1 MREYG
6 KQNHTKEKNKLYEE
20 QESYRAEEDQL
31 HDPAA
36 QYAYRRQGEYTVDDY
51 YALPDEQRVEL
62 IDGVI
67 YDMAAPGFGH
77 QTVALHITKQLDEFI
92 DSRGDSCLPFMSPVD
107 VQLDCDERTMVQ
119 PDVVVL
125 CDTNKLKKRCIYG
138 APDLVMEVLSPSTK
152 RKDETTKLEKYR
164 KAGVREYWMIDF
176 RQERVVVYDFEH
188 KSHPAIYGMNQS
200 IPVQI
205 FQGDCQIRF
214 EKILEKVH
222 KLQTYGAS

>member
-1 MREYG
+1 MRKCG
-6 KQNHTKEKNKLYEE
+6 KSNGTEEKTKLYEE
-20 QESYRAEEDQL
+20 QKNYRTEDDQL
-31 HDPAA
+31 HDSAV
-36 QYAYRRQGEYTVDDY
+36 QYACRRQGDYTIDDY

-77 QTVALHITKQLDEFI
+77 QTVAAHLFVQLNEFI
-92 DSRGDSCLPFMSPVD
+92 DSHGGSCLPFMSPVD

-152 RKDETTKLEKYR
+152 RKDETIKLEKYR

-188 KSHPAIYGMNQS
+188 KSRPAIYGMNQP

-214 EKILEKVH
+214 EKMLEKVYT
-222 KLQTYGAS
+222 LQTYGAL